1 MLFSTNEEN
10 NKNEELYGKKM
21 KEKYLKKQKKKKEKN
36 VRNTIH
42 TNIYMVYVSRAT
54 HATCQLHG

>member
-21 KEKYLKKQKKKKEKN
+21 KEKYLKKQKKKGKKC
-36 VRNTIH
+36 T
-42 TNIYMVYVSRAT
+42 
-54 HATCQLHG
+54 